1 MITET
6 MKIVECSRNC
16 SNIVVDILEKTMSW
30 FHSYYAAACID
41 MGICRALIAYERD
54 PVGVGVFYRVPGTEI
69 GVIYYVAVL
78 PRYRGRGIGRT
89 IVASIEQLLSFE
101 GTEVF
106 IATTRV
112 DNVASRDMLSNL
124 GYIEVFIDNLSDD
137 LREIVTMMT
146 CGYEDDLLY
155 VKLEKI
161 SLEEF
166 FDIISRESTVKV
178 IENLWRNICYSPW
191 ARLRRRKT

>member
-1 MITET
+1 
-6 MKIVECSRNC
+6 MKIVECNRNY
-16 SNIVVDILEKTMSW
+16 SNIIRDALEKAMSW
-30 FHSYYAAACID
+30 IHSYYALACID
-41 MGICRALIAYERD
+41 TNICRALIAYEEE
-54 PVGVGVFYRVPGTEI
+54 PVGVGVFYRVPSTWI

-78 PRYRGRGIGRT
+78 PRYRGRGIGRA

-101 GTEVF
+101 GAEVF

-112 DNVASRDMLSNL
+112 DNVASRDMLSSL
-124 GYIEVFIDNLSDD
+124 GYIEVFIDDLSDD
-137 LREIVTMMT
+137 LREIVRMMT

-166 FDIISRESTVKV
+166 FSIISRKNTVEV
-178 IENLWRNICYSPW
+178 IENLWRSICYSPW

>member
-1 MITET
+1 
-6 MKIVECSRNC
+6 
-16 SNIVVDILEKTMSW
+16 
-30 FHSYYAAACID
+30 
-41 MGICRALIAYERD
+41 
-54 PVGVGVFYRVPGTEI
+54 
-69 GVIYYVAVL
+69 VL
-78 PRYRGRGIGRT
+78 PRYRGRGIGRA

-112 DNVASRDMLSNL
+112 DNVASRDMLSSL

-166 FDIISRESTVKV
+166 FSIISRGNTVEV

-191 ARLRRRKT
+191 ARLRRRKA